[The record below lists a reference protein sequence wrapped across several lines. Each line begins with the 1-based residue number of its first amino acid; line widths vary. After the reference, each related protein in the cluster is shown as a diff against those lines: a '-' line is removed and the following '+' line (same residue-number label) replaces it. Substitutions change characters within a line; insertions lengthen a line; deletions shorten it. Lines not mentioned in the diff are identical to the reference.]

1 MKYRGISIA
10 LVMAGLSTAAP
21 AFANGYKSLETVAT
35 GNQTLIRCQGV
46 QEPNPDPNA
55 TPGDCLVSN
64 NNTATSGFTQQGTT
78 TSAVVLNG
86 TTVAYVDEVLYGQNS
101 TTNYIIRQRVRI
113 NGTGSYTNSQGETEF
128 FEINDIFRRG
138 FNNTSNRSVAYT
150 PPVNSGNNKSAGL
163 WLAGF
168 TGQGINEYPN
178 SPYGLSPARNN
189 NVINYRTD
197 ISAEDPD
204 EDDRGRST
212 FFYTKFTT
220 PGTVTP
226 SQSANTV
233 RVRQGGE
240 EGQPEKNVTV
250 AGYQPN

>member
-55 TPGDCLVSN
+55 TPGDCLVAAN
-64 NNTATSGFTQQGTT
+64 NATSGFTLQGTA
-78 TSAVVLNG
+78 TSAVVING
-86 TTVAYVDEVLYGQNS
+86 DTVANITEARYRNTGTN
-101 TTNYIIRQRVRI
+101 NYIIAQQIEIV
-113 NGTGSYTNSQGETEF
+113 GDGSYTTTGGDTEF

-138 FNNTSNRSVAYT
+138 FSNASNRSVAYT
-150 PPVNSGNNKSAGL
+150 PPVDSGDNKTAGL
-163 WLAGF
+163 WVAGF
-168 TGQGINEYPN
+168 TTLGINEYPN
-178 SPYGLSPARNN
+178 SPYGLSPNRSSHN
-189 NVINYRTD
+189 NVISYRTD

-204 EDDRGRST
+204 EDDRPST
-212 FFYTKFTT
+212 SFFYTKFTA
-220 PGTVTP
+220 PNGVGS

-240 EGQPEKNVTV
+240 EG
-250 AGYQPN
+250 